1 MHSISEHSLRPTM
14 HLALAC
20 AIRSRRLFHYRRQIF
35 RLGPNP
41 NYIYDDFV

>member
-1 MHSISEHSLRPTM
+1 MHSISGRSLRPTM

-35 RLGPNP
+35 RLGPN
-41 NYIYDDFV
+41 YICDDFV